1 MKPTQRRWML
11 AALFLILAILV
22 IADRSGSGEAAQGVV
37 EAAPRASSTARASR
51 SAPASDTPILAIAPR
66 SGYGSSPDGFFGS
79 VRPLPPPPPPAP
91 PVAPAAPPVPSPP
104 FRVIGKQLAA
114 GQWEVFLAMGD
125 ASLIAHAGERLDA
138 DWRVLSIRPPVME
151 LEYVP
156 NKQRQTLAIG
166 ADFND

>member
-1 MKPTQRRWML
+1 MKPAQRRL
-11 AALFLILAILV
+11 ILPAIFLILAILV
-22 IADRSGSGEAAQGVV
+22 IADRSGPGSAAQAVV
-37 EAAPRASSTARASR
+37 EAAPRTHAAAQAARS
-51 SAPASDTPILAIAPR
+51 PASPDTPILPIAPR

-79 VRPLPPPPPPAP
+79 VRPPAPPPPPPEPLAP
-91 PVAPAAPPVPSPP
+91 PAPATPSPP
-104 FRVIGKQLAA
+104 YRVIGKQLAG